1 MLHPQV
7 NFEHVATKVT
17 QELERAATVLSR
29 FNLGLFDESFH
40 LNII

>member
-1 MLHPQV
+1 MLHPQLV
-7 NFEHVATKVT
+7 FEHVATIVT
-17 QELERAATVLSR
+17 QELQRAAAVLFG